1 MNKKLSKIKPH
12 TMIFDHQICKHV
24 SKKFATIIKDEFLC
38 DKDEFLCVG
47 VRNNDEYGGWP
58 LWKSSDWL
66 GFLDQYIDE
75 FHPFD
80 KKIHQ
85 EYIDLKNYLDG
96 TEIKY
101 IVSGD

>member
-38 DKDEFLCVG
+38 VG
-47 VRNNDEYGGWP
+47 VRNNDEHGGWP

-66 GFLDQYIDE
+66 DLLDQYIEE
-75 FHPFD
+75 FHPFN

-101 IVSGD
+101 IVIGD

>member
-1 MNKKLSKIKPH
+1 MKKNLSNIKPH
-12 TMIFDHQICKHV
+12 TMIFDHQICKQV

-38 DKDEFLCVG
+38 IG
-47 VRNNDEYGGWP
+47 VRTCDEGGWP

-66 GFLDQYIDE
+66 GFLDDYIEE
-75 FHPFD
+75 FYPFD
-80 KKIHQ
+80 KKIHK
-85 EYIDLKNYLDG
+85 EYADLKNYLDG

>member
-38 DKDEFLCVG
+38 VG

-66 GFLDQYIDE
+66 DLLDQYIEE
-75 FHPFD
+75 FHPFNQ
-80 KKIHQ
+80 KIHQ

-101 IVSGD
+101 IVIGD

>member
-12 TMIFDHQICKHV
+12 TMIFDHQICKNV

-38 DKDEFLCVG
+38 VCEF
-47 VRNNDEYGGWP
+47 RNNGEYGGWP

-66 GFLDQYIDE
+66 GFLDQYIEE
-75 FHPFD
+75 FHSFD

-101 IVSGD
+101 IVIGD

>member
-24 SKKFATIIKDEFLC
+24 SKKFATIIRDEFLY
-38 DKDEFLCVG
+38 VG
-47 VRNNDEYGGWP
+47 VNCGEGGWP
-58 LWKSSDWL
+58 CWETSGWLYFLEEYISDH
-66 GFLDQYIDE
+66 YAE
-75 FHPFD
+75 NE
-80 KKIHQ
+80 KIHQ

-101 IVSGD
+101 IVVGD